1 MTKRKKQQILLSIVL
16 LLVYLVTGPLKEQRR
31 ENRIAKNKKIKAENL
46 GARKKVFSKS
56 YKIEVS
62 EKLKKEVLE
71 VFQEEY
77 PEDKFYYRVEPS
89 KIDDYFL
96 SEDGPRYEAVVTSE
110 KLDLADRP
118 IYLRLKTEDSA
129 REKTSS
135 DEYKITKEY
144 RNLGRMLDVY
154 AKMGKILNETF
165 GEGTDFS
172 FQYNGGLSPRHYW
185 RIENGIARDPEDD
198 TERPSNYVPGI
209 STQGIFISLVVD
221 DATKVDPEK
230 IKKQMLLYGERIVK
244 EMSTKGNVYL
254 YIMDKGN
261 YSKNN
266 IINRMEIVSL
276 KDKRLQEAMSHW
288 EEEETKD
295 LAYVSKF
302 IPRAW
307 QKKFWYVQ
315 YSVTKNG
322 KEKGVDITFFDYTVK
337 NGPRK
342 MQEF

>member
-31 ENRIAKNKKIKAENL
+31 ENRIVKNKKIKAENL

-56 YKIEVS
+56 YEIEVS

-172 FQYNGGLSPRHYW
+172 FQYNGGLSEEHYEEILN
-185 RIENGIARDPEDD
+185 RKFMDPKDKD
-198 TERPSNYVPGI
+198 PGI
-209 STQGIFISLVVD
+209 YTQGIFISLVVD
-221 DATKVDPEK
+221 DVTKVDPEK

-244 EMSTKGNVYL
+244 EMSTKGDIFL

-295 LAYVSKF
+295 LSYVSSF
-302 IPRAW
+302 LTRAW
-307 QKKFWYVQ
+307 QKKFWIVQ